1 MGEMLVSDLS
11 MASRGDE
18 YALSPAHI
26 CQPFSGGMVFYF
38 YPYHI
43 AWSLPRTLIL
53 VPSFFLTWSHVSIF
67 LGGSGVFLLILFLFF
82 HRITHY
88 CSPLLAGYGARTHGV
103 YQHPTLNGL
112 KKNKNKKQQQS
123 FPVIRCGL
131 VTMPAQPMR
140 LSVPCGLCDHA
151 GSADAVVCTMRSL

>member
-53 VPSFFLTWSHVSIF
+53 VPSFFLTWSHVSTF
-67 LGGSGVFLLILFLFF
+67 LGGNGFFLLILLLFF
-82 HRITHY
+82 IV
-88 CSPLLAGYGARTHGV
+88 SPIIVRHFSGGMVLVLMV
-103 YQHPTLNGL
+103 SINTL
-112 KKNKNKKQQQS
+112 
-123 FPVIRCGL
+123 R
-131 VTMPAQPMR
+131 
-140 LSVPCGLCDHA
+140 
-151 GSADAVVCTMRSL
+151 

>member
-67 LGGSGVFLLILFLFF
+67 LGGYGVFLLILFLFF
-82 HRITHY
+82 IVSPIIVRHFSGGMVLVLMVSINTLHRMENEKPKSNY
-88 CSPLLAGYGARTHGV
+88 FL
-103 YQHPTLNGL
+103 PTIVDAVCN
-112 KKNKNKKQQQS
+112 
-123 FPVIRCGL
+123 IA
-131 VTMPAQPMR
+131 TMPTVSM
-140 LSVPCGLCDHA
+140 LSI
-151 GSADAVVCTMRSL
+151 S